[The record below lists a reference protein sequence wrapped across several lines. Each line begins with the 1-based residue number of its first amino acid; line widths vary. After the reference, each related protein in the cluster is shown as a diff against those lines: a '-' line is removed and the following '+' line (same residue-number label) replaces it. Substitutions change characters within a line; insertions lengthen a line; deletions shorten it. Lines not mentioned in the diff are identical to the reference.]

1 MMTQSAHYSERS
13 SGSRPSWLRPAWTP
27 ATIALMV
34 LGFIIA
40 WPLGLAMLAYIIW
53 GDRMDD
59 LKHDMRR
66 GFGRFKREMDM
77 KGFNTAERGTGNVAF
92 DDFRKSEIERLEAER
107 RKLDEMVD
115 EFDAHLRNLRRAKD
129 QSEFDEFMKSRHNHN
144 GDHPVNDAAD
154 KSGPTPAPAA

>member
-1 MMTQSAHYSERS
+1 
-13 SGSRPSWLRPAWTP
+13 
-27 ATIALMV
+27 MV

-77 KGFNTAERGTGNVAF
+77 KGFTAADRGMGRNTGNVAF
-92 DDFRKSEIERLEAER
+92 DDFRKAEIDRLEAER

-115 EFDAHLRNLRRAKD
+115 EFDSHLRNLRRAKD
-129 QSEFDEFMKSRHNHN
+129 QAEFDEFMKSRHNHN
-144 GDHPVNDAAD
+144 GDHPTTDGN
-154 KSGPTPAPAA
+154 TAPAT